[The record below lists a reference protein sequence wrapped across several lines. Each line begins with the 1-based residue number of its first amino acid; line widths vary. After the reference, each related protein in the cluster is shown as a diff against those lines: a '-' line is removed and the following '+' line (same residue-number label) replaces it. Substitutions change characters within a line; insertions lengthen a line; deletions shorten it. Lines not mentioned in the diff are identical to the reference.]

1 MEVAGVHW
9 TVSVTTTLSAAWL
22 VSASACRYRQL
33 RPPILQTC
41 AGFYSSSSQGDPA
54 GARLPASALLS
65 GLAQCG
71 AALSSE
77 QPDKDPRLGH
87 GLGWLGLAAPG
98 WAEEGAATPAQQRDW
113 AGEARSCTW
122 RDPAVPNHG
131 AVPKLAVPEGK
142 EFLKSLTIP
151 SLPETFPP
159 SSCSEERCV
168 PLWGCCR
175 SLCQPS
181 QGDTLGLPRRAER
194 TVKKVPRKQRGGKA
208 REAQSEL
215 SCTGWLSTLSPAP
228 LRV

>member
-1 MEVAGVHW
+1 MLGWTLLRSTFGGGWCSLVCFGNHCSFNGLAGECLCLQ
-9 TVSVTTTLSAAWL
+9 VSSATSPHPAD
-22 VSASACRYRQL
+22 L
-33 RPPILQTC
+33 RWD
-41 AGFYSSSSQGDPA
+41 YSSSSQGDPA

-77 QPDKDPRLGH
+77 QPDKDRRLGH

-98 WAEEGAATPAQQRDW
+98 WAEEGAATPAQQRDQ
-113 AGEARSCTW
+113 AGEARSCEW
-122 RDPAVPNHG
+122 RDSAVPSPG
-131 AVPKLAVPEGK
+131 AVPKLAVPERK

-159 SSCSEERCV
+159 SSCSEERFV

-194 TVKKVPRKQRGGKA
+194 TVKKVPRKQRGGKKPG
-208 REAQSEL
+208 RLNPS
-215 SCTGWLSTLSPAP
+215 
-228 LRV
+228 